1 MRTFRTK
8 YIPFYEW
15 DSEEKFF
22 DLLFNRLP
30 TELQEVVDL
39 KELKNAFNYNY
50 SHMNVLRK
58 ALFHDKELII
68 DNIMFKYDRKW
79 QISYEL
85 MYNKIKDGASS
96 YRESTNRESLET
108 TKDIVKELT
117 REVGAFNT
125 DTLTE
130 DNRNNDGIEELL
142 KNIVDGNRTETTYT
156 MFSIQQHLSIIRN
169 GFNDMILKDIANEL
183 LIQIY

>member
-1 MRTFRTK
+1 MNTFRAK

-15 DSEEKFF
+15 DSENKFF
-22 DLLFNRLP
+22 NMLFERLP
-30 TELQEVVDL
+30 TDL
-39 KELKNAFNYNY
+39 KEVLDPVAMTNAFNYNY

-156 MFSIQQHLSIIRN
+156 MFSIQQHLSIIRK
-169 GFNDMILKDIANEL
+169 GFNDMILQDIANEL

>member
-1 MRTFRTK
+1 MRRVKKMRTFREK

-15 DSEEKFF
+15 DSENKFF
-22 DLLFNRLP
+22 DMLYERLP
-30 TELQEVVDL
+30 TDLKEVVDPAAMT
-39 KELKNAFNYNY
+39 NAFNYNY

-68 DNIMFKYDRKW
+68 DNIMLKYDRKW
-79 QISYEL
+79 QVLYEL
-85 MYNKIKDGASS
+85 MYNKMRDGARS
-96 YRESTNRESLET
+96 YRETTDTESLDT
-108 TKDIVKELT
+108 I
-117 REVGAFNT
+117 T

-156 MFSIQQHLSIIRN
+156 MFSIQQHLSIIRK

>member
-1 MRTFRTK
+1 MRTFREK

-15 DSEEKFF
+15 DSENKFF
-22 DLLFNRLP
+22 DMLYERLP
-30 TELQEVVDL
+30 TDLKEVVDPAAMT
-39 KELKNAFNYNY
+39 NAFNYNY

-85 MYNKIKDGASS
+85 MYNKIRDGASS
-96 YRESTNRESLET
+96 YRETTNRESLET

-156 MFSIQQHLSIIRN
+156 MFSIQQHLSIIRK